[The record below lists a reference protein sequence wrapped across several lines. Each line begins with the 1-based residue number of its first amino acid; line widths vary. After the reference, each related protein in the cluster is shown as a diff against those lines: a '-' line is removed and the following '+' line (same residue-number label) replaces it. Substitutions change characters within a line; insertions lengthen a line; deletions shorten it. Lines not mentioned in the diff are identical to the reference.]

1 MSIRTKRKRSDTEV
15 KVENTSAIS
24 ETEIPKEKR
33 QKWRPRRNKAKK
45 AKSGA
50 EGNAEIVNAVDD
62 ASSWSVSR
70 ISSGKF
76 LPKVIFSKDE
86 KYLLFLICFLTFS
99 RSVYVVTERFIKQYN
114 VRTGQ
119 CVRSFS
125 GRTEKSKI
133 VDFALDPL
141 EDTRVIV
148 AYDTANPRILSL
160 EDGAFIKV
168 CILKVRSNLPLED

>member
-1 MSIRTKRKRSDTEV
+1 M
-15 KVENTSAIS
+15 ENTSAIS
-24 ETEIPKEKR
+24 EAEPPKEKR
-33 QKWRPRRNKAKK
+33 RKWRPRRNKTKK

-50 EGNAEIVNAVDD
+50 EGNAEIVSAVDD

-76 LPKVIFSKDE
+76 LPKAIFSKDE
-86 KYLLFLICFLTFS
+86 KYLLFMICFLTS
-99 RSVYVVTERFIKQYN
+99 RSVYVATERFIKQYN

-141 EDTRVIV
+141 EDTRIIV
-148 AYDTANPRILSL
+148 AYDTSNPRVLNL